1 MLSMQL
7 LSKGSAKTVLL
18 IGLAAVTV
26 SLSGC
31 IGLLATGAA
40 VGAVSAADRRSTG
53 SQADDQGIE
62 IKALLRI
69 KDVVANPGGINVTS
83 YNRRAL
89 LTGQVLDVQSKVK
102 AGEAVAAIDGVRQVH
117 NELIV
122 SGRADFRSNAAD
134 TLTTTK
140 VKAALLETKTIPSWT
155 IKVNTEQGIVY
166 LMGLVTAE
174 EAAKAAQ
181 TASFVGGVQ
190 KVVTVFE
197 SLSTQELRAI
207 ENQPAK

>member
-1 MLSMQL
+1 MLS
-7 LSKGSAKTVLL
+7 KRSAKIGLL
-18 IGLAAVTV
+18 IGIVVATV

-69 KDVVANPGGINVTS
+69 KDVVANPGGINVIS
-83 YNRRAL
+83 YNRRVL
-89 LTGQVLDVQSKVK
+89 LTGQVLDAQSKVK
-102 AGEAVAAIDGVRQVH
+102 AGEAVAAIEGVRQVH

-122 SGRADFRSNAAD
+122 SGRADFRSNASD

-155 IKVNTEQGIVY
+155 IKVITEQGIVY

-174 EAAKAAQ
+174 EGAKAAS

-197 SLSTQELRAI
+197 SLSSQELRAI

>member
-1 MLSMQL
+1 MSFTKL
-7 LSKGSAKTVLL
+7 KAKTVLL